1 MSCAVIGGIIL
12 GYRICLGTVQLGLH
26 YGVNNALGRKPD
38 RNESFALLQSAIDA
52 GINYFDTASMYGDA
66 ENILGEFGIGKC
78 NVNVISKLRPNLP
91 ADASLVLKEIRQSLD
106 RLGLTT
112 LNGYLLHHADDFYQP
127 EILRGLKLA
136 KEQDLTKNIG
146 VSVYEP
152 EDALRAV
159 LDPDIDFIQIPYN
172 VLDQRLD
179 KTDFFDLVE
188 KNNVTV
194 FARSAFLQGLLLM
207 EKSDLPSNLSDAAPY
222 IDRFAAIARE
232 HGFTRSEAAMLY
244 SYCHPHIDYVLFGVD
259 TVEQLQNN
267 ISVLDKADRFQSCYE
282 ELHGR
287 FKSVDRKIIVPS
299 LWR

>member
-1 MSCAVIGGIIL
+1 MS
-12 GYRICLGTVQLGLH
+12 YRICLGTVQLGLH

-38 RNESFALLQSAIDA
+38 RKESFALLKSAIDA
-52 GINYFDTASMYGDA
+52 GINFFDTASMYGDA
-66 ENILGEFGIGKC
+66 ENILGEFGIGRFE
-78 NVNVISKLRPNLP
+78 VNVISKLRPNLP
-91 ADASLVLKEIRQSLD
+91 ADASMVLTEIRQSLD
-106 RLGLTT
+106 RLGLAS
-112 LNGYLLHHADDFYQP
+112 LKGYLLHHADDFYRP

-136 KEQDLTKNIG
+136 KSQGLTQNIG

-159 LDPDIDFIQIPYN
+159 SDVDIDYIQIPYN

-179 KTDFFDLVE
+179 ETDFFELVE

-207 EKSDLPSNLSDAAPY
+207 RPDGLPSHLKEAQPLVEDFQNIS
-222 IDRFAAIARE
+222 RV
-232 HGFTRSEAAMLY
+232 HGFAPSEAALLY
-244 SYCHPHIDYVLFGVD
+244 SYCHPGIDYVLFGVE
-259 TVEQLQNN
+259 TIEQLKNN
-267 ISVLDKADRFQSCYE
+267 IAVLDKAAQFKSCYE

-299 LWR
+299 LWKR